1 MHACVLQVSSNRW
14 SHPLPFL
21 NRIYSLVLCVSL
33 SLSLSHLL
41 SYASLSVSVSLS
53 QMSAK
58 ECKKVRDVAENCGF
72 TLEKEG
78 QLDLAAR
85 KNIFQIE
92 VCGSGEALDLHG
104 AL

>member
-1 MHACVLQVSSNRW
+1 
-14 SHPLPFL
+14 
-21 NRIYSLVLCVSL
+21 
-33 SLSLSHLL
+33 
-41 SYASLSVSVSLS
+41 
-53 QMSAK
+53 MSAK
-58 ECKKVRDVAENCGF
+58 ECKKVRDIAENCGF

-92 VCGSGEALDLHG
+92 VCGSGKALHG